1 MKFLDIINESEEERL
16 LKRGK
21 TIFKAFKEGTITR
34 TDGVSFSYVLD
45 NNVEMIVRNGELEL
59 YGSVS
64 KIVENTY
71 CPINERYM
79 TELIENRFRKFYITT
94 DLRPPSKDNI
104 HKFQGK
110 KPWEEDLNDLVYL
123 NESKEELSEDA
134 KLLTKEDPSEEKRV
148 RTIFNALKKGV
159 VKVQHPRTDE
169 IIKFRY
175 HIDNVSYKWEHYT
188 MMEKHLTIVTDNF
201 PGEGITIYCD
211 DEDIVDKCT
220 NDLESMSRNPT
231 GFHLREMFVDK
242 LKSKFDNFNVSV
254 QVNKRGM
261 KFVLDKPKEPIN
273 ESNEDKLIR
282 KGKLIFKAL
291 RNGTIGSDDKP
302 NEPRFTYELSTD
314 ISVRIDD
321 GNIIIFT
328 PEVKIVELNRACRI
342 ISADLMAHK
351 IRKRFEQFK
360 VILHHP
366 PIISD
371 NVDTDLKREGLN
383 ENLVHIITD
392 EDKKKVKLVHKAI
405 SSGVVKVNDVRYRYE
420 LPKNYQ
426 MSPANNKIIRIRFEF
441 YNGDLIGPNR
451 GEKLPLKLWR
461 IEEGKDIYIN
471 GLLDSTDVS
480 DICYGE
486 HYHQKETTQEYMM
499 VKNAVR
505 RRYNNF
511 NISLDVSPK
520 DRTLK
525 VFNNNPV
532 NEQDDVVITDDYIY
546 PTKEQKKRAKIF
558 YHAFKTGKFTV
569 EDGGSYKYVLPNEYY
584 VSVSGDGELNI
595 VLTMNPQQR
604 MKMYYVHKDHET
616 GETIEKYI
624 DGSIRTH
631 LYQWMKDNIE
641 NKFKQFQINIIF

>member
-45 NNVEMIVRNGELEL
+45 NNVEMMVRNGELEL

-64 KIVENTY
+64 KIVEKTY

-94 DLRPPSKDNI
+94 DLRPPSKGNI

-123 NESKEELSEDA
+123 NES
-134 KLLTKEDPSEEKRV
+134 
-148 RTIFNALKKGV
+148 
-159 VKVQHPRTDE
+159 
-169 IIKFRY
+169 
-175 HIDNVSYKWEHYT
+175 
-188 MMEKHLTIVTDNF
+188 
-201 PGEGITIYCD
+201 
-211 DEDIVDKCT
+211 
-220 NDLESMSRNPT
+220 
-231 GFHLREMFVDK
+231 
-242 LKSKFDNFNVSV
+242 
-254 QVNKRGM
+254 
-261 KFVLDKPKEPIN
+261 
-273 ESNEDKLIR
+273 NEDKLIR

-291 RNGTIGSDDKP
+291 RKGTIGSEDEPNKP
-302 NEPRFTYELSTD
+302 MFTYELSND
-314 ISVRIDD
+314 MSVSLDY
-321 GNIIIFT
+321 GQIIIFT
-328 PEVKIVELNRACRI
+328 DEVKIVELNEPCVRM
-342 ISADLMAHK
+342 STDLMARK
-351 IRKRFEQFK
+351 ISKRFEQFK
-360 VILHHP
+360 VILSHP
-366 PIISD
+366 PIHPF
-371 NVDTDLKREGLN
+371 NVDSYYDRRNREGLN

-426 MSPANNKIIRIRFEF
+426 ISPANNKIIRLRFEF
-441 YNGDLIGPNR
+441 YRGDLRGNNR
-451 GEKLPLKLWR
+451 GEKLPLKIWR
-461 IEEGKDIYIN
+461 LEESKDIYIN
-471 GLLDSTDVS
+471 GLLDNEDVS
-480 DICYGE
+480 GICYGE
-486 HYHQKETTQEYMM
+486 HYHKKETTQEYMT
-499 VKNAVR
+499 VKNVVR

-511 NISLDVSPK
+511 NISLDVSPTE
-520 DRTLK
+520 RPLK
-525 VFNNNPV
+525 TININLPI
-532 NEQDDVVITDDYIY
+532 NEQPDDVVITDDYIY
-546 PTKEQKKRAKIF
+546 PNKEQKKRAKIF

-616 GETIEKYI
+616 GEMIEKYI
-624 DGSIRTH
+624 DTSIRTH
-631 LYQWMKDNIE
+631 LYQWMKDSIE
-641 NKFKQFQINIIF
+641 NKFKQFQINFLF

>member
-16 LKRGK
+16 LKRGR

-34 TDGVSFSYVLD
+34 SDGVSFSYILD
-45 NNVEMIVRNGELEL
+45 NNVEMMVKNGELEL

-64 KIVENTY
+64 KIIENTY

-94 DLRPPSKDNI
+94 DLIRPSKDNI

-201 PGEGITIYCD
+201 PGEGITIYSD

-231 GFHLREMFVDK
+231 GFHLREMFVNK

-273 ESNEDKLIR
+273 ESNEDELIR

-291 RNGTIGSDDKP
+291 RKGTIGSEDEPNKP
-302 NEPRFTYELSTD
+302 MFTYELSND
-314 ISVRIDD
+314 MSVSLDY
-321 GNIIIFT
+321 GQIIIFT
-328 PEVKIVELNRACRI
+328 DEVKIVELNEPCVRM
-342 ISADLMAHK
+342 STDLMARK
-351 IRKRFEQFK
+351 ISNRFKQFK
-360 VILHHP
+360 VTLSHP
-366 PIISD
+366 PIHPF
-371 NVDTDLKREGLN
+371 NVDSYYDRRKKEELN
-383 ENLVHIITD
+383 EQNELINLND
-392 EDKKKVKLVHKAI
+392 EDIKRVKLVHKAI
-405 SSGVVKVNDVRYRYE
+405 RKGIVKVNDVRYRYE
-420 LPKNYQ
+420 FPEKYYL
-426 MSPANNKIIRIRFEF
+426 SPTLKRPMIGFDFNKRDI
-441 YNGDLIGPNR
+441 NKKDGGL
-451 GEKLPLKLWR
+451 KLPLKVWR
-461 IEEGKDIYIN
+461 IEEGEEIYIN
-471 GLLDSTDVS
+471 SLLNPRDVTDIVH
-480 DICYGE
+480 GQ
-486 HYHQKETTQEYMM
+486 HYHLKDTTMEYMM
-499 VKNAVR
+499 VKNTVR
-505 RRYNNF
+505 RRYDNF
-511 NISLDVSPK
+511 SIALDLHYTVKP
-520 DRTLK
+520 RT
-525 VFNNNPV
+525 V
-532 NEQDDVVITDDYIY
+532 NEQNI
-546 PTKEQKKRAKIF
+546 PRREPSKEQKKRAKIF
-558 YHAFKTGKFTV
+558 YDAFKTGKFTV
-569 EDGGSYKYVLPNEYY
+569 EGDKQHNEHGGTYKYVLPDEYWTTIDD
-584 VSVSGDGELNI
+584 DGELCVI
-595 VLTMNPQQR
+595 LTMNPEQT
-604 MKMYYVHKDHET
+604 MEMYYTHKDHQT
-616 GETIEKYI
+616 GEIIEKHI
-624 DGSIRTH
+624 NRLNRKH
-631 LYQWMKDNIE
+631 LYQWMVDSIKR
-641 NKFKQFQINIIF
+641 KFKQFQINIIF

>member
-21 TIFKAFKEGTITR
+21 TIFRAFKEGTITR

-45 NNVEMIVRNGELEL
+45 NNVEMMVRNGELEL
-59 YGSVS
+59 YGSVF

-110 KPWEEDLNDLVYL
+110 KPWE
-123 NESKEELSEDA
+123 LSEDA

-148 RTIFNALKKGV
+148 RTIFKALKKGV

-175 HIDNVSYKWEHYT
+175 NIDNVSYKWEHYT

-231 GFHLREMFVDK
+231 GFHLREMFVNK
-242 LKSKFDNFNVSV
+242 LKSKFDTFNVSI

-261 KFVLDKPKEPIN
+261 KFVLDKQNEPIN

-371 NVDTDLKREGLN
+371 NVDTDLKRE
-383 ENLVHIITD
+383 
-392 EDKKKVKLVHKAI
+392 
-405 SSGVVKVNDVRYRYE
+405 
-420 LPKNYQ
+420 
-426 MSPANNKIIRIRFEF
+426 
-441 YNGDLIGPNR
+441 
-451 GEKLPLKLWR
+451 
-461 IEEGKDIYIN
+461 
-471 GLLDSTDVS
+471 
-480 DICYGE
+480 
-486 HYHQKETTQEYMM
+486 
-499 VKNAVR
+499 
-505 RRYNNF
+505 
-511 NISLDVSPK
+511 
-520 DRTLK
+520 
-525 VFNNNPV
+525 V
-532 NEQDDVVITDDYIY
+532 NEQNISRRE
-546 PTKEQKKRAKIF
+546 PNKEQKKRARIF
-558 YHAFKTGKFTV
+558 YDAFKTGKFTV
-569 EDGGSYKYVLPNEYY
+569 EGDKQHNEHGGTYKYVLPDEYWI
-584 VSVSGDGELNI
+584 SIDDDGELCVI
-595 VLTMNPQQR
+595 LTMNPEQR
-604 MKMYYVHKDHET
+604 MMMYYTNENNEGK
-616 GETIEKYI
+616 TIEKYI
-624 DGSIRTH
+624 DPITRKH
-631 LYQWMKDNIE
+631 LYQWMVDSIKK
-641 NKFKQFQINIIF
+641 KFRQFQINIIF

>member
-34 TDGVSFSYVLD
+34 SDGVSFSYVLD
-45 NNVEMIVRNGELEL
+45 NNVEMMVRNGELEL

-64 KIVENTY
+64 KMVENTY

-110 KPWEEDLNDLVYL
+110 KPW
-123 NESKEELSEDA
+123 ELSEDA

-201 PGEGITIYCD
+201 PGEGITIYSD

-231 GFHLREMFVDK
+231 GFHLREMFVNK
-242 LKSKFDNFNVSV
+242 LKSKFDTFNVSV

-261 KFVLDKPKEPIN
+261 KFVLDKPNEPIN

-302 NEPRFTYELSTD
+302 NEPRFTYELSND
-314 ISVRIDD
+314 ISVRSDD

-360 VILHHP
+360 VIVHHP

-371 NVDTDLKREGLN
+371 NVDTDLKREVNEQDVLKSLN
-383 ENLVHIITD
+383 D
-392 EDKKKVKLVHKAI
+392 EDRKRVKLVHRAI
-405 SSGVVKVNDVRYRYE
+405 RSGVVKVNDIRYRYE
-420 LPKNYQ
+420 FPENYQ
-426 MSPANNKIIRIRFEF
+426 LSPTLNRPMIRFEF
-441 YNGDLIGPNR
+441 YNGDLKGNK
-451 GEKLPLKLWR
+451 GGLKLPLKVWR
-461 IEEGKDIYIN
+461 IEEGEDTYIN
-471 GLLDSTDVS
+471 SLLDKQDVS
-480 DICYGE
+480 DICYGQN
-486 HYHQKETTQEYMM
+486 YHQKDITQEYLM
-499 VKNAVR
+499 VKNVVR
-505 RRYNNF
+505 RRYDNF
-511 NISLDVSPK
+511 NIAIDVYPMNK
-520 DRTLK
+520 PVTLK
-525 VFNNNPV
+525 
-532 NEQDDVVITDDYIY
+532 EQNISRRE
-546 PTKEQKKRAKIF
+546 PNKEQKKRARIF
-558 YHAFKTGKFTV
+558 YDAFKTGKFTV
-569 EDGGSYKYVLPNEYY
+569 EGDKQHNEHGGTYKYVLPDEYWITIDD
-584 VSVSGDGELNI
+584 DGELCVI
-595 VLTMNPQQR
+595 LTMNPEQT
-604 MKMYYVHKDHET
+604 MEMYYTHKDHQT
-616 GETIEKYI
+616 GEIIEKHI
-624 DGSIRTH
+624 NRLNRKH
-631 LYQWMKDNIE
+631 LYQWMVDSIKR
-641 NKFKQFQINIIF
+641 KFKQFQINIIF

>member
-45 NNVEMIVRNGELEL
+45 NNVEMMVRNGELEL

-64 KIVENTY
+64 KMVENTY

-231 GFHLREMFVDK
+231 GFHLREMFVNK

-261 KFVLDKPKEPIN
+261 KFVLDKPNEPLN
-273 ESNEDKLIR
+273 ESKDDKLIR

-291 RNGTIGSDDKP
+291 RKGTIGSDENPDRSK
-302 NEPRFTYELSTD
+302 FSYELSND
-314 ISVRIDD
+314 MSVSIFE
-321 GNIIIFT
+321 GNIVIFT
-328 PEVKIVELNRACRI
+328 PDVKIVELNKECGTL
-342 ISADLMAHK
+342 SADYMARK
-351 IRKRFEQFK
+351 IRNKFKQFK
-360 VILHHP
+360 IMLSHP
-366 PIISD
+366 KLD
-371 NVDTDLKREGLN
+371 YRNVDSYYERNKREG
-383 ENLVHIITD
+383 
-392 EDKKKVKLVHKAI
+392 
-405 SSGVVKVNDVRYRYE
+405 
-420 LPKNYQ
+420 
-426 MSPANNKIIRIRFEF
+426 
-441 YNGDLIGPNR
+441 
-451 GEKLPLKLWR
+451 
-461 IEEGKDIYIN
+461 
-471 GLLDSTDVS
+471 
-480 DICYGE
+480 
-486 HYHQKETTQEYMM
+486 
-499 VKNAVR
+499 
-505 RRYNNF
+505 
-511 NISLDVSPK
+511 
-520 DRTLK
+520 
-525 VFNNNPV
+525 V
-532 NEQDDVVITDDYIY
+532 NEQNISRRE
-546 PTKEQKKRAKIF
+546 PTKEQNKRAKIF
-558 YHAFKTGKFTV
+558 YDAFKTGKFTV
-569 EDGGSYKYVLPNEYY
+569 EGDKQHNEHGGTYKYVLPDEYWTTIDD
-584 VSVSGDGELNI
+584 DGELCVI
-595 VLTMNPQQR
+595 LTMNPEQT
-604 MKMYYVHKDHET
+604 MEMYYTHKDHQT
-616 GETIEKYI
+616 GEIIEKHI
-624 DGSIRTH
+624 NRLNRKH
-631 LYQWMKDNIE
+631 LYQWMVDSIKR
-641 NKFKQFQINIIF
+641 KFKQFQINIIF

>member
-45 NNVEMIVRNGELEL
+45 NNVEMMVRNGELEL

-64 KIVENTY
+64 KIIENTY

-110 KPWEEDLNDLVYL
+110 KPWE
-123 NESKEELSEDA
+123 LSEDA

-148 RTIFNALKKGV
+148 RTIFKALKKGV

-175 HIDNVSYKWEHYT
+175 NIDNVSYKWEHYT

-220 NDLESMSRNPT
+220 NDLDSMSRNPT

-273 ESNEDKLIR
+273 ESKEDKLIR

-291 RNGTIGSDDKP
+291 NKGTIGSDDKP

-360 VILHHP
+360 VIVHHP

-371 NVDTDLKREGLN
+371 NVDTDLKREL
-383 ENLVHIITD
+383 
-392 EDKKKVKLVHKAI
+392 
-405 SSGVVKVNDVRYRYE
+405 
-420 LPKNYQ
+420 
-426 MSPANNKIIRIRFEF
+426 
-441 YNGDLIGPNR
+441 
-451 GEKLPLKLWR
+451 
-461 IEEGKDIYIN
+461 
-471 GLLDSTDVS
+471 
-480 DICYGE
+480 
-486 HYHQKETTQEYMM
+486 
-499 VKNAVR
+499 
-505 RRYNNF
+505 
-511 NISLDVSPK
+511 
-520 DRTLK
+520 
-525 VFNNNPV
+525 
-532 NEQDDVVITDDYIY
+532 NEQDDVVITDDYTY
-546 PTKEQKKRAKIF
+546 PTKEQKKRARIF
-558 YHAFKTGKFTV
+558 YRAFKTGKFTV
-569 EDGGSYKYVLPNEYY
+569 EGDRQHNEHGGTYKYVLPDEYY
-584 VSVSGDGELNI
+584 VSVSGDGVLNI
-595 VLTMNPQQR
+595 VLTMNPQQK
-604 MKMYYVHKDHET
+604 MKMYYVHKNHET
-616 GETIEKYI
+616 GEMIEKYI

-641 NKFKQFQINIIF
+641 NKFKQFQINFLF